1 MARTRNGKTNGEE
14 SALLP
19 LASEGGGGGGVVRK
33 RSAKRSGDILPPF
46 LGMTFSLLALLSF
59 LYLLAAVLTP
69 WTGVWGRNCA
79 AFLLSS
85 LGGGSVFLLFFGV
98 YIAGASLV
106 ERPVPKPFRQFAG
119 TVVLY
124 AAVAMLLGLQ
134 RLLGFRIFLR
144 QFAPGVVGE
153 TLSKF
158 LVTNLGPAG
167 TVLVGLG
174 LLLSSLILYGCFDP
188 EKLGGLLLRL
198 KVVFSLI
205 ALRKKGASPSLEG
218 PLPSPEESS
227 LPPEGHGVPEQGVAA
242 LPEESGTSSSA
253 FLSRENG
260 AGAEVPCIAPSG
272 GFAAEHSEEPAG
284 EGNELV
290 LRRPGNAARAVS
302 TPLQRVEEE
311 RSDSGSEVERAERHR
326 PPTVEE
332 SQPCETGRH
341 EFVSEETPLATDPLE
356 QLLVIEEEHSCTD
369 GEDEFVLPGE
379 KDGRIFPAPL
389 DVLGPREEALR
400 EITEEQIASQ
410 GERIIRTLGEFGVE
424 AALAETVVGPT
435 VIQFRLQLAP
445 GIKVSRVAGLANDLA
460 VGLAVPSL
468 RVEAPIPGKPYVGV
482 EIPNPERVTVL
493 LRSLL
498 EEELFRN
505 TRADLPLPVGVS
517 VDGRPMVMSLEDMP
531 HLLVAGTTGSGKSV
545 FISSC
550 LIGLTFLRR
559 PEELRLILVDPKRV
573 EMTLYERIPHIL
585 TPPVVDSKKAVHAL
599 AWAIR
604 EMERRYE
611 VFARA
616 RVRHLK
622 AYNAKTL
629 PKDRLPHVVIVVDE
643 LADLMMTAPKDVE
656 DYICR
661 LAQKA
666 RATGIHLILATQRPS
681 VNVIT
686 GLIKANIPARVA
698 FTLPTQADSRTILDV
713 SGAERLL
720 GKGDMLLLTSRFP
733 KPLRCQATW
742 IEEKYIAQ
750 YVEYLV
756 ALFGEPA
763 YVDITAQEDSG
774 FGDGTLSA
782 DDPLLEEAVRIVL
795 ETGIAS
801 ASRLQRQLRVGFTRA
816 SRLVD
821 TMEQMG
827 IVGPPDG
834 ARPRE
839 ILVDEDRAEELLAS
853 LSPKGERNGALYGE
867 GL

>member
-1 MARTRNGKTNGEE
+1 MARTKNGKANGEE
-14 SALLP
+14 PALSP
-19 LASEGGGGGGVVRK
+19 LAPEGGGGGVVRK

-59 LYLLAAVLTP
+59 LYLLATILTP

-85 LGGGSVFLLFFGV
+85 LGGGSVFLLFFGI
-98 YIAGASLV
+98 YLAGASLV
-106 ERPVPKPFRQFAG
+106 ERPVPKPFRQFGG
-119 TVVLY
+119 TAVLY

-134 RLLGFRIFLR
+134 RLLGFRISLR
-144 QFAPGVVGE
+144 QFAPGIVGE
-153 TLSKF
+153 TLAEF

-188 EKLGGLLLRL
+188 EKLGGILLRL
-198 KVVFSLI
+198 KAVFSLVT
-205 ALRKKGASPSLEG
+205 LRKKSELPVPEVALPYPEEFSL
-218 PLPSPEESS
+218 SPE
-227 LPPEGHGVPEQGVAA
+227 GDKVPEQGVSA
-242 LPEESGTSSSA
+242 LSEEVGTSSPA

-260 AGAEVPCIAPSG
+260 SGGEVPCLVLSG
-272 GFAAEHSEEPAG
+272 GFAAGDSEEPAG
-284 EGNELV
+284 EENGSV
-290 LRRPGNAARAVS
+290 LRRPCNASRTVS
-302 TPLQRVEEE
+302 APLQRIEEE
-311 RSDSGSEVERAERHR
+311 RNDSGSEVERAERHR
-326 PPTVEE
+326 PPTAEE
-332 SQPCETGRH
+332 GKPCETGRH
-341 EFVSEETPLATDPLE
+341 EFVPEETPLATDPLE
-356 QLLVIEEEHSCTD
+356 QLLAIEEEHSCTD
-369 GEDEFVLPGE
+369 GEDDFVLPGE
-379 KDGRIFPAPL
+379 KDGRTFPPPL
-389 DVLGPREEALR
+389 EVLGPREEPLR
-400 EITEEQIASQ
+400 EITEEQVASQ

-545 FISSC
+545 FVSSC

-774 FGDGTLSA
+774 FGEGTLSA

-839 ILVDEDRAEELLAS
+839 ILVDEDRAEDILAS

-867 GL
+867 GI